1 MINKSAILYSII
13 YAMTIITYQLSINN
27 STTSIIEKND
37 FLLIIIESII
47 LLFMSMF
54 YKIVKLDDE
63 YIEIN
68 KYMLVSGI
76 CFCLFIKFAM
86 LGIQYSNSAFVAN
99 MEGGN
104 ILMNYIV
111 EIYYGIANIKQF
123 PIILSIIITTFIGNY
138 GLEGIQN
145 KNVGIAYLFC
155 ILNIISENITG
166 IIISKNKKECKISS
180 FIYFNLGILL
190 SALFFYIV
198 ELYIYEKITEKYS
211 SWIYVNI
218 IINCIYI
225 FCYFFLVDLYGITFD
240 SVSCSISMLWTM
252 LFIVS
257 LYGSYDIIM
266 ACCGTICLVVNSLYY
281 IFNNY

>member
-104 ILMNYIV
+104 IMMNYIV

-198 ELYIYEKITEKYS
+198 ELYVYGKITEKYS

>member
-47 LLFMSMF
+47 LLFISMF

-63 YIEIN
+63 HIEIN
-68 KYMLVSGI
+68 KWMLISGI

-145 KNVGIAYLFC
+145 KNVGI
-155 ILNIISENITG
+155 E
-166 IIISKNKKECKISS
+166 
-180 FIYFNLGILL
+180 
-190 SALFFYIV
+190 
-198 ELYIYEKITEKYS
+198 
-211 SWIYVNI
+211 
-218 IINCIYI
+218 
-225 FCYFFLVDLYGITFD
+225 
-240 SVSCSISMLWTM
+240 
-252 LFIVS
+252 
-257 LYGSYDIIM
+257 
-266 ACCGTICLVVNSLYY
+266 
-281 IFNNY
+281 